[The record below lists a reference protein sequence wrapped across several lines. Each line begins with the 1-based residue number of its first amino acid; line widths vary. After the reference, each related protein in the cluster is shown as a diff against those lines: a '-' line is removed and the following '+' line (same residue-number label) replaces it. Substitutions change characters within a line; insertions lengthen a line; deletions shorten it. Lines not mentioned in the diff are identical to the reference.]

1 MSETLT
7 LPGFEPMESTESTR
21 SAEASPARTSR
32 SLERVQVLTESEA
45 DYGESTPVS
54 LASFDRASCSWRTS
68 GLFAVEDSPAFLET
82 LPRSLTWDR
91 HTLSLL
97 PPLVRLIYGTG
108 SGSSLPTPTAKLGDA
123 RRGMPSAETAA
134 LRMAQGRRNL
144 DDALA
149 LLPTPCAVDGKD
161 GQTGDLYARLAN
173 VGRQR
178 RSLMP
183 TPTAGDASSSGSRNT
198 ATSKAHPGVS
208 LTDWAR
214 GDGGTGRLLPTPQ
227 AHDAMTPK
235 TPEQI
240 EAMRARAKPRKG
252 GGPPGIN
259 NLNEWAA
266 RQATTLLPTPQA
278 QDHRNC
284 ADYSDG
290 SRGHSPQLR
299 HLGRGR
305 LNPRFVEWMMNFP
318 EGWTDVPEGSSATR

>member
-54 LASFDRASCSWRTS
+54 LAIFDRASSSWRTS
-68 GLFAVEDSPAFLET
+68 GLFAAEDSPLYSET
-82 LPRSLTWDR
+82 LPRSGMTR
-91 HTLSLL
+91 SGTLSLL

-161 GQTGDLYARLAN
+161 GQTGDLYARVL
-173 VGRQR
+173 
-178 RSLMP
+178 L
-183 TPTAGDASSSGSRNT
+183 
-198 ATSKAHPGVS
+198 
-208 LTDWAR
+208 
-214 GDGGTGRLLPTPQ
+214 GGFPPPLPTPF
-227 AHDAMTPK
+227 P
-235 TPEQI
+235 
-240 EAMRARAKPRKG
+240 PRTTEDVPASRG
-252 GGPPGIN
+252 NPLREP
-259 NLNEWAA
+259 
-266 RQATTLLPTPQA
+266 RQALLGSDLSCLACPLYCA
-278 QDHRNC
+278 EIKKRAILKVRSVNLISLDIFFENKRNE
-284 ADYSDG
+284 
-290 SRGHSPQLR
+290 RK
-299 HLGRGR
+299 
-305 LNPRFVEWMMNFP
+305 
-318 EGWTDVPEGSSATR
+318 